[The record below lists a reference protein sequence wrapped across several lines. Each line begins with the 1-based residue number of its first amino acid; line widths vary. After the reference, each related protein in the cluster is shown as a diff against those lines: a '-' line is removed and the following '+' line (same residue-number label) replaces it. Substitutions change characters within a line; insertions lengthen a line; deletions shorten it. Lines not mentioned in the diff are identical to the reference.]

1 MREMLKVGAD
11 LRLLASAVTSDVTWT
26 ECLGRTPYSLVRTMG
41 RTPYSQQSTILHSP
55 KRVRVR
61 ARPRPGSSGQGEA
74 CQGQARGETST
85 SGEWRAPVVPLQ
97 PTPHQTLD
105 SWQRDF
111 ATTRINNLLRHFLN
125 RHLILGCFSM
135 KIFINSKDR

>member
-11 LRLLASAVTSDVTWT
+11 LRLLASAVTSDVTWP
-26 ECLGRTPYSLVRTMG
+26 ECLGRTTG
-41 RTPYSQQSTILHSP
+41 WTPYSQQSTILHSP

-61 ARPRPGSSGQGEA
+61 ARPRPGSGGRGEA

-85 SGEWRAPVVPLQ
+85 SGEWRAPVVPLR

-111 ATTRINNLLRHFLN
+111 ATTRIKNLRRYFLN
-125 RHLILGCFSM
+125 RHLILGCLSM
-135 KIFINSKDR
+135 KIFINLKDQ